1 MVGSMVGKAK
11 TTMQKHQQITDF
23 QVLLI
28 FNQQEDPEYRITL
41 PANDSPQKSRHC
53 AHCCPTVWDK

>member
-1 MVGSMVGKAK
+1 MVGKAK

-28 FNQQEDPEYRITL
+28 FNQQEDSEYRVTL
-41 PANDSPQKSRHC
+41 SCGASLLKKPA
-53 AHCCPTVWDK
+53 

>member
-1 MVGSMVGKAK
+1 MVGKAK

-41 PANDSPQKSRHC
+41 APNDSPQKSRHY
-53 AHCCPTVWDK
+53 AGSFKPS